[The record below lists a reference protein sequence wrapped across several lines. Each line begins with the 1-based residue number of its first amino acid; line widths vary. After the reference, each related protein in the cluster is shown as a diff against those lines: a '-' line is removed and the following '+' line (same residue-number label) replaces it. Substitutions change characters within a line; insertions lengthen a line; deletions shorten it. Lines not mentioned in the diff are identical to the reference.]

1 MENRNTAEMCN
12 EKKRNKIMR
21 KIIVGIPGCSKCKR
35 LKELNPDA
43 EYVEV
48 NPQAIIPLARELQF
62 AEMPFVVL
70 TGSVD
75 ELAEEIK

>member
-1 MENRNTAEMCN
+1 
-12 EKKRNKIMR
+12 MR
-21 KIIVGIPGCSKCKR
+21 TVIVGIPGCSKCKR

-43 EYVEV
+43 EYVEA

>member
-21 KIIVGIPGCSKCKR
+21 KIIVGMDGCPKCKR
-35 LKELNPDA
+35 LAELNPDA
-43 EYVEV
+43 EYIEAD
-48 NPQAIIPLARELQF
+48 PQAIIPLARELKF
-62 AEMPFVVL
+62 AEMPFVVI

-75 ELAEEIK
+75 ELAEEMK